1 MQALWSGPVNLF
13 CIILLLLLFYTW
25 PASAQITSATLNL
38 TQPQLDCLNA
48 LSFDLCTVGDPT
60 FVCPGHYFLDQYMDP
75 LYQRKLFVYLVDRYI
90 YETNTSAPW
99 LLSQLLTTGDTYSS
113 YVDATYG
120 SACSTDPDIQT
131 LIASTTT
138 QQAESGKAWWL
149 ILMRQAD
156 FCTENQYFLMG
167 SGCVCKEE
175 KNCDETKTRPFT
187 DVMRTMIFVMIVVLV
202 VTLASIYVFTRHS
215 QGLKKEY
222 LLIIQTSSRTVEI
235 LQKAVSETW
244 RVKMGEALN
253 KAAEAPPPPPPQKP
267 ATPGDLLSNTKPA
280 PPRDATSANSAVK
293 IRKRPTNTAPGPPV
307 TPSIVPLPPPP
318 SSTTTRNRTS
328 TTPSV
333 TPPVR
338 VESQEQPPPSLPPP
352 SFSVEFGSK

>member
-1 MQALWSGPVNLF
+1 MTTGPISSPPPSLPTLP
-13 CIILLLLLFYTW
+13 LLLILFLLAAW
-25 PASAQITSATLNL
+25 PARAQITSLSLNL

-48 LSFDLCTVGDPT
+48 VSFDLCTSNDPT
-60 FVCPGHYFLDQYMDP
+60 FVCPVRYFLDQYMDP
-75 LYQRKLFVYLVDRYI
+75 SYQRKLFVYLVDRFI
-90 YETNTSAPW
+90 YETNTSAAW

-120 SACSTDPDIQT
+120 TACSTDADTQT
-131 LIASTTT
+131 LIAGTTAA
-138 QQAESGKAWWL
+138 QSGSGKAWWI

-175 KNCDETKTRPFT
+175 KNCDETKTHPFT
-187 DVMRTMIFVMIVVLV
+187 DVMRTMIFVDIVVIV

-244 RVKMGEALN
+244 RVQMGEKLN
-253 KAAEAPPPPPPQKP
+253 KATAAETKQSSSPGEL
-267 ATPGDLLSNTKPA
+267 ATGLSVKTSSSSPA
-280 PPRDATSANSAVK
+280 PPLPTAAAVSSSAVK
-293 IRKRPTNTAPGPPV
+293 IRKRAANASIS
-307 TPSIVPLPPPP
+307 PSVPLPPSVVPP
-318 SSTTTRNRTS
+318 PLSFHRPTS
-328 TTPSV
+328 TPPPPQEAAPDVAVTPSG
-333 TPPVR
+333 P
-338 VESQEQPPPSLPPP
+338 
-352 SFSVEFGSK
+352 VEFGSK